1 MSPDSPTRV
10 LALEERMA
18 AQEGRLA
25 DLERRIA
32 ELERAAGQQ
41 VPWWPVPATDGVQ
54 FAGCRVCGRGADGRP
69 DWYVCTRSDCPSAVT
84 CTASAKTPDH
94 LVGRSQ
100 SATDMV
106 LGNSSPSQHD
116 R

>member
-1 MSPDSPTRV
+1 MDANSPTRV

-32 ELERAAGQQ
+32 EMERTAAQQ
-41 VPWWPVPATDGVQ
+41 VPWTIVYPPVSTS
-54 FAGCRVCGRGADGRP
+54 AGCPVCGRGADGKA

-84 CTASAKTPDH
+84 CSVSAKTPDH

-106 LGNSSPSQHD
+106 LGNASPSQHD